1 MASSLS
7 NLIDS
12 LADGIHNHDV
22 NKFFSMLKDF
32 EIKNLGEYYDLYV
45 KNNKLLLEDASE
57 NFTNVCL
64 GKEPYPLAFFL
75 HQD

>member
-1 MASSLS
+1 
-7 NLIDS
+7 
-12 LADGIHNHDV
+12 
-22 NKFFSMLKDF
+22 MLKDF
-32 EIKNLGEYYDLYV
+32 QTKNLGEYYDLYV

-64 GKEPYPLAFFL
+64 EKEPYPLAFFL